1 MKRKKANKPPYKATS
16 KNPVSTGTTIKKKQV
31 VGKIG
36 YCDNATL
43 GIKDKDGKPI
53 KGGHYVYIRE
63 MNGTTKCNVNVVTS
77 LESYVYVYDRK
88 TKRKVRVLDRTG
100 KPVTSYDGDKLNKV
114 KNGRLYPVPKVDAGF
129 PLWSALNLD
138 NNING
143 VKVSDIKDIG
153 KVKMKRRHK
162 FFVGKYS
169 GDYT

>member
-1 MKRKKANKPPYKATS
+1 MKIKKTNKPPRRTATTP
-16 KNPVSTGTTIKKKQV
+16 KTVKKKEV

-43 GIKDKDGKPI
+43 GITDKSGKPI

-77 LESYVYVYDRK
+77 LESYVYVYDKK
-88 TKRKVRVLDRTG
+88 TKRKVKVLDRTG
-100 KPVTSYDGDKLNKV
+100 KPVTTYDGDKLDKA
-114 KNGRLYPVPKVDAGF
+114 KSGRLYPVPKVDAGF

-153 KVKMKRRHK
+153 KVKMKRRHR

-169 GDYT
+169 GGYTKK